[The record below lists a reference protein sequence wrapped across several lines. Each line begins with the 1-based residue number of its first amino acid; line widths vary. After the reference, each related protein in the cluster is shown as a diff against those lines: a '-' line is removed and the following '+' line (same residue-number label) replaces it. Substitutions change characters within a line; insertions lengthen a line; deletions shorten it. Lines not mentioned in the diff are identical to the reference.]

1 MDRHGPFHLGKG
13 QAVALI
19 GDDLGG
25 SALANAID
33 QRRQHFK
40 GSALFAII
48 GIGRGAD
55 SLASTEDPVQMELFI
70 LAPAPHLLL
79 TIM

>member
-1 MDRHGPFHLGKG
+1 MCL
-13 QAVALI
+13 AVRGAKQHNIVLRI
-19 GDDLGG
+19 Q
-25 SALANAID
+25 NAID
-33 QRRQHFK
+33 QSHQHFK
-40 GSALFAII
+40 DSALFAII
-48 GIGRGAD
+48 GIGRGAV